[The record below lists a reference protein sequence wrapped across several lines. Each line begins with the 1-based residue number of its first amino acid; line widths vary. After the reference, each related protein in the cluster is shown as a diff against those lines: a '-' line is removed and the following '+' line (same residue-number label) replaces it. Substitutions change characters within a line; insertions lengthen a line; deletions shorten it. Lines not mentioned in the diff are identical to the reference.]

1 MSEQTKGKLEV
12 RAYMSPPNKYRIAD
26 KNGETILSDASPE
39 VFKGKKGKELLSR
52 ICQCVNA
59 FEPGGSHSKLLEAL
73 KSANGML
80 NHVGCPSQGC
90 RGGAIQISEDDFEQC
105 QWCYEKSIIEQAI
118 AEVK

>member
-59 FEPGGSHSKLLEAL
+59 FEPGGSHSKLLEACNDILTYEDELFDIILDGDLGCVKSGQL
-73 KSANGML
+73 KVIL
-80 NHVGCPSQGC
+80 D
-90 RGGAIQISEDDFEQC
+90 RLRAIAQ
-105 QWCYEKSIIEQAI
+105 